1 MGTYRLCVDFP
12 DAQSLLSFVEY
23 CNAFQLT
30 ASPAGA
36 MEMDSLHEKV
46 GDESPHKFI
55 LRNLREDGTFL
66 ATREV
71 CTTEAVLERH
81 TLVRV
86 EWDTDGE
93 DEEIFGIELPELILV
108 PAHIENG
115 RISDWLSDKHG
126 WLVRSWKEES
136 R

>member
-36 MEMDSLHEKV
+36 MRMDSLHEKV
-46 GDESPHKFI
+46 GDEGPQKFI
-55 LRNLREDGTFL
+55 LRNLREDGAFL
-66 ATREV
+66 ALREV

-93 DEEIFGIELPELILV
+93 EVELPELILV
-108 PAHIENG
+108 PAHIEDG
-115 RISDWLSDKHG
+115 RISDWLSDMHG
-126 WLVRSWKEES
+126 WLVQSWKEES